1 MAALVRIRDDVP
13 QRRLTKRRAYFMTN
27 STRLTARDRDRYDR
41 QILLPEWGGEAQRA
55 LKGSTVFIAG
65 AGGLGSAVALY
76 LAAAGVGCLRVC
88 DHGRV
93 ELSNL
98 NRQVLYGERDIG
110 KKKVISAGDAV
121 ARINSEVKTVLLDQ
135 TMEDRTVSELVA
147 DSRVIVDC
155 LDNFETRYVLNRF
168 AVGRKIP
175 LVHAGVYGMAGQIT
189 FLHPPHTPCLQ
200 CIFPEAPPA
209 EVLPIVGAAAAV
221 IGSLET
227 LETLKYL
234 TETGTLL
241 ENRLLVWEG
250 DLMTFDEIS
259 LQRDPSCPVCGKR

>member
-1 MAALVRIRDDVP
+1 MSS
-13 QRRLTKRRAYFMTN
+13 
-27 STRLTARDRDRYDR
+27 STRLTARDRERYDR
-41 QILLPEWGGEAQRA
+41 QIMLPEWGGEAQRA

-65 AGGLGSAVALY
+65 AGGLGSAAALY

-88 DHGRV
+88 DHGKV

-98 NRQVLYGERDIG
+98 NRQVLYEERDIG
-110 KKKVISAGDAV
+110 KKKVIAAGDTI
-121 ARINSEVKTVLLDQ
+121 ARINPEVRTVLLDR
-135 TMEDRTVSELVA
+135 TMEDRTVPELVA
-147 DSRVIVDC
+147 DSRVVVDC

-168 AVGRKIP
+168 AVCRGLP

-189 FLHPPHTPCLQ
+189 FLHPPRTPCLQ

-209 EVLPIVGAAAAV
+209 EVLPIVGAAASV
-221 IGSLET
+221 IGSLEA

-234 TETGTLL
+234 TKTGTLL

-250 DLMTFDEIS
+250 DLMSFDEMS
-259 LQRDPSCPVCGKR
+259 VQRDPSCPACGGQFV

>member
-1 MAALVRIRDDVP
+1 MS
-13 QRRLTKRRAYFMTN
+13 N
-27 STRLTARDRDRYDR
+27 STRLTARDRERYDR
-41 QILLPEWGGEAQRA
+41 QILLPEWGGEAQRV

-88 DHGRV
+88 DHGKV

-98 NRQVLYGERDIG
+98 NRQILYGERDIG
-110 KKKVISAGDAV
+110 KKKVIAAGDTI
-121 ARINSEVKTVLLDQ
+121 ARINPEVKTVPLDR
-135 TMEDRTVSELVA
+135 TMEDRTASELVA
-147 DSRVIVDC
+147 DARIIVDC

-168 AVGRKIP
+168 AVRRGIP

-189 FLHPPHTPCLQ
+189 FLHPPHTPCLK

-221 IGSLET
+221 TGSLEA
-227 LETLKYL
+227 LEALKCL
-234 TETGTLL
+234 TETGILL
-241 ENRLLVWEG
+241 KNRLLVWEG

-259 LQRDPSCPVCGKR
+259 LQRDPSCPVCGNR